1 MIYLYYGL
9 TVPLLALLL
18 FVALFPA
25 EIRAFFNGGGKRR
38 ATGLGSAP
46 EVFPTSA
53 EIKASD
59 ATDDA
64 PKHSIKAP
72 VDNGSR
78 DTPRA
83 NAETVQDM
91 SLAAMAQNDEDR
103 HRLAV
108 LAQAS
113 SSDVTLPRI
122 PVVVDIQATT
132 EVSPTAINRAVQSVA
147 QVLQEAS

>member
-25 EIRAFFNGGGKRR
+25 EIHAFFNGGGKRR
-38 ATGLGSAP
+38 AGAKRDDEWMPSAQY
-46 EVFPTSA
+46 VA
-53 EIKASD
+53 ESD
-59 ATDDA
+59 ASDDA
-64 PKHSIKAP
+64 PKLSVPAP

-83 NAETVQDM
+83 NAETVRDV
-91 SLAAMAQNDEDR
+91 SLAAMAQNEADR
-103 HRLAV
+103 QRAAALAR
-108 LAQAS
+108 AS
-113 SSDVTLPRI
+113 SAEVTLPRI
-122 PVVVDIQATT
+122 PVVVDIKATT
-132 EVSPTAINRAVQSVA
+132 EVSPTAVNRAVQSVA